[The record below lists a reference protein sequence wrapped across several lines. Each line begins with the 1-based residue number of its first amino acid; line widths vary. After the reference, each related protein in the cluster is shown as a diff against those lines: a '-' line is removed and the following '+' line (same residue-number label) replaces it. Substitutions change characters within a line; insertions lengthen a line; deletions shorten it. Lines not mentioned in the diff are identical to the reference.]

1 MHPMQE
7 GAHAGGLSL
16 RAFGAAVRGAAVI
29 FILDRVTKTVLQ
41 SAPVDWSGLPGNIIT
56 SVYHKN
62 YGIIA
67 NFPLPL
73 AVTVTV
79 TIFVILLVLGA
90 TWTAI
95 KEGSA
100 RQAAAL
106 GVLLGG
112 ALGNLFDRLAQGYVF
127 DWILLFERSAINLA
141 DIAIVLGAVWYFTE
155 RRRDESREL
164 CEARPATPEEIN
176 RQ

>member
-7 GAHAGGLSL
+7 GAHAGGLNL
-16 RAFGAAVRGAAVI
+16 RAFGAAARGTVAI

-41 SAPVDWSGLPGNIIT
+41 SAPVDWPGMPRNIVT
-56 SVYHKN
+56 LVYHRN
-62 YGIIA
+62 FGIIA

-73 AVTVTV
+73 TVTVAVTV
-79 TIFVILLVLGA
+79 FVILLVLGA

-100 RQAAAL
+100 RQAGAL

-127 DWILLFERSAINLA
+127 DWILLFGRSAINLA
-141 DIAIVLGAVWYFTE
+141 DIAIVMGAVWYFVE
-155 RRRDESREL
+155 RRRTESREL
-164 CEARPATPEEIN
+164 SRGGQPASPE
-176 RQ
+176 